1 MKTAK
6 TKAASKP
13 PATIREY
20 IATFP
25 RDVRAVLER
34 VRRTIS
40 AAVPESEETI
50 SYRIAAFK
58 FRGRIL
64 IYFAGWKNH
73 YSIYPATAPLIS
85 AFKARLGPYEFN
97 NKGTIRFPLSETV
110 PVKLIADIAKFRAKE
125 VVAASAAAKAARQK

>member
-1 MKTAK
+1 MKAAK
-6 TKAASKP
+6 TNAAKKP
-13 PATIREY
+13 PATIRGY

-25 RDVRAVLER
+25 REVRTVLER
-34 VRRTIS
+34 VRSTIR

-50 SYRIAAFK
+50 SYRIPAFK
-58 FRGRIL
+58 FRGRTL

-97 NKGTIRFPLSETV
+97 NKGTIRFPLSEAV
-110 PVKLIADIAKFRAKE
+110 PVKLIADIAKYRAKE
-125 VVAASAAAKAARQK
+125 VVAASVAAKAARQK